1 MANTTRISTVAE
13 GSVLDKLLHG
23 GLPHDTDGLPGLVD
37 APAVYDLILRDLH
50 EDVVL
55 MSSQE
60 TADPDPEENEE
71 NRDGVANNERR
82 PEA

>member
-1 MANTTRISTVAE
+1 MANTTKITTVAE
-13 GSVLDKLLHG
+13 GSVLDKLLHS

-37 APAVYDLILRDLH
+37 APVVYDLILRDLH
-50 EDVVL
+50 EDIVL

-60 TADPDPEENEE
+60 TAEPEE
-71 NRDGVANNERR
+71 NRDGVASNEHR